1 MIQIYDGN
9 QNPERYIQNL
19 VLIKPIERVESISSI
34 QLKKGKAFSRQDKKK
49 ENQRDFKEVIKER
62 LK

>member
-9 QNPERYIQNL
+9 QFPERYIQNL